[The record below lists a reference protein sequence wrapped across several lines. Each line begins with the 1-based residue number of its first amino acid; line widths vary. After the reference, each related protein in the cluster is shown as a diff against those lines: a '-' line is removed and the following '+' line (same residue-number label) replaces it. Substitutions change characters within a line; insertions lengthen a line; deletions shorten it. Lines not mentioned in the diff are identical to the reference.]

1 MRRYVGG
8 ALTDPGDHTMRRT
21 FPFALALFAGASLLT
36 AASPTGKVAAPAKPA
51 FTDVKAQTEEFLRYE
66 QAIRL
71 TPQQEAVKREALSA
85 LPAPCCSDKTLY
97 TCCCPCHMAKT
108 AWGLANYLIARQGY
122 GVEQTRAK
130 VSEWIQFI
138 NPAGFPGDT
147 CYQGGCARPF
157 AKAGCGGMSAP
168 VVF

>member
-1 MRRYVGG
+1 MRRKPLY
-8 ALTDPGDHTMRRT
+8 ALLL
-21 FPFALALFAGASLLT
+21 LA
-36 AASPTGKVAAPAKPA
+36 AASPLAAAPPTKAGAPAAPA
-51 FTDVKAQTEEFLRYE
+51 FTDVKAQTQEFLRYE

-85 LPAPCCSDKTLY
+85 LPAPCCSDNTLY
-97 TCCCPCHMAKT
+97 TCCCPCNMAKT

-130 VSEWIQFI
+130 VSEWIRFI
-138 NPAGFPGDT
+138 NPAGYPGDT
-147 CYQGGCARPF
+147 CYQGGCGKPF